1 MRDQCRDE
9 YTFEQVRGQLLEDK
23 RNRFPIIVSHHTA
36 SSHSSLSINSIVRY
50 NQIYQIYT
58 QKLIKMAVTER
69 LILPVKGD
77 TESWKEQLKVMLQ
90 TLKTQDG
97 YIRTRWGP
105 HSENQ
110 QVLELLIG

>member
-1 MRDQCRDE
+1 
-9 YTFEQVRGQLLEDK
+9 
-23 RNRFPIIVSHHTA
+23 
-36 SSHSSLSINSIVRY
+36 
-50 NQIYQIYT
+50 
-58 QKLIKMAVTER
+58 MAVTER

-77 TESWKEQLKVMLQ
+77 TESWKEQLKAMLQ